1 MIEIIAFDADDTLWH
16 NERYYTEAKD
26 VFIKILK
33 RYHDEEWIGERL
45 DKTEMQNLN
54 RYGYGIKSFTLSMI
68 ETAIQLTE
76 GRINGNEIQEIISI
90 AWEMLRQPIEVFPG
104 VRETIETLKNNHK
117 ILLITKGD
125 LFEQEAKIARSGLG
139 DLFDGIEIVSEKNP
153 AAYQEI
159 VNRYQVKAENFLMIG
174 NSLKSD
180 VLPVVA
186 IGGVGV
192 HIPFETTWVHEL
204 VDEKDL
210 LGKEYSQLN
219 HISEIIEF
227 LKKSNTYFN
236 LG

>member
-1 MIEIIAFDADDTLWH
+1 MIEVIAFDADDTLWH
-16 NERYYTEAKD
+16 NEKYYTESKD
-26 VFIKILK
+26 VFVNILK

-90 AWEMLRQPIEVFPG
+90 AWDMLRQPIEVFPG
-104 VRETIETLKNNHK
+104 VHETIADLKNEYK

-153 AAYQEI
+153 QAYQEI
-159 VNRYQVKAENFLMIG
+159 INRYQVKPENFLMAG

-186 IGGVGV
+186 IGGIGV

-204 VDEKDL
+204 VAEEELEGKDFVRL
-210 LGKEYSQLN
+210 S
-219 HISEIIEF
+219 HIGEITEVVKRF
-227 LKKSNTYFN
+227 ATN
-236 LG
+236 

>member
-16 NERYYTEAKD
+16 NERYYTAAKD
-26 VFIKILK
+26 VFVNILK

-76 GRINGNEIQEIISI
+76 GRINGHEIQEIISI
-90 AWEMLRQPIEVFPG
+90 AWDMLRQPMEVFPG
-104 VRETIETLKNNHK
+104 VEATISTLKNEYK

-139 DLFDGIEIVSEKNP
+139 DLFDGIEIVSEKTP
-153 AAYQEI
+153 KSYQEI
-159 VNRYQVKAENFLMIG
+159 VNRYQVKPENFLMAG

-186 IGGVGV
+186 IGGIGV
-192 HIPFETTWVHEL
+192 HIPFETTWAHEL
-204 VDEKDL
+204 VAEKDL
-210 LGKEYSQLN
+210 EGKDFVQLTD
-219 HISEIIEF
+219 ISELPAFLNRLIE
-227 LKKSNTYFN
+227 
-236 LG
+236 